1 MVGAV
6 IAERCPWCGCQH
18 VAGHVCA
25 CQRATG
31 PLVVRNERPVA
42 AFLVTGSRHLTGGL
56 VANTLERLY
65 QLHFGGIPRPTI
77 ALLHGAGEG
86 ADTLAD
92 EWARGQ
98 RIRPFRFP
106 ADWQVYGDAAGP
118 RRNGE
123 MVKAATQLVEAGTDV
138 VGVAFWDGRI
148 KGCGTFDCMQK
159 MTRVGLL
166 YVVQPVK
173 MKART

>member
-6 IAERCPWCGCQH
+6 M
-18 VAGHVCA
+18 
-25 CQRATG
+25 G
-31 PLVVRNERPVA
+31 PAA
-42 AFLVTGSRHLTGGL
+42 AFLVTGSRHLTDGL

-65 QLHFGGIPRPTI
+65 QLHFPRMPKPTI
-77 ALLHGAGEG
+77 ALIHGAGDG
-86 ADTLAD
+86 ADTLAAG
-92 EWARGQ
+92 WARGR
-98 RIRPFRFP
+98 RIHTFPFP
-106 ADWQVYGDAAGP
+106 AYWSRYGDSAGP

-123 MVKAATQLVEAGTDV
+123 MVKFATQLVEAGTDV

-173 MKART
+173 VRS